1 MSRIHPAA
9 ATGRSKPFLARGEDC
24 EESLGPIKL
33 TVWKRS
39 SMTFQGTDGFTVF
52 DRSGRLAFRVDN
64 YSRKK
69 SWAEGGLVLM
79 DGAGN
84 ALLTLRPQVN
94 THKEE
99 SLPSIQFHQLPRLTN
114 VFIC

>member
-1 MSRIHPAA
+1 MSRIHPASTSSRA
-9 ATGRSKPFLARGEDC
+9 KTFLAKTVEAHEGSP
-24 EESLGPIKL
+24 SLNEL

-64 YSRKK
+64 YSRTR
-69 SWAEGGLVLM
+69 SFGEGGGLVLM

-84 ALLTLRPQVN
+84 ALLTLRPQVK
-94 THKEE
+94 T
-99 SLPSIQFHQLPRLTN
+99 IT
-114 VFIC
+114 